1 MPRCVHSG
9 TTSKHIRSNHAPFQW
24 LGCRVVYSTMK
35 YPIEAFHSPHRLYW
49 HPICTLTHINE
60 KCWPSVSQVYSS
72 TDSHCKPNT
81 EEPRSA
87 KTHKNWMRAYKQ
99 PDKAKQTH
107 ASKQHDGGHS
117 KLTVY
122 TVYPLATS
130 PRVGNEGSKHA
141 TKIKTILVQY
151 SNSYRQV
158 AK

>member
-1 MPRCVHSG
+1 
-9 TTSKHIRSNHAPFQW
+9 
-24 LGCRVVYSTMK
+24 MK
-35 YPIEAFHSPHRLYW
+35 YPIEAFHSPHRIYW
-49 HPICTLTHINE
+49 HPICTMTRINE
-60 KCWPSVSQVYSS
+60 KCWPSVSHVYSS

-130 PRVGNEGSKHA
+130 PPCGEWGVKTCHENKNNSSSIFNIQIHTDKLLSKNIFS
-141 TKIKTILVQY
+141 TFFYFFTLLVH
-151 SNSYRQV
+151 NSVVFSWVQWW
-158 AK
+158 